1 LALALP
7 EPVSDDGLAD
17 RLITAEQDER
27 RRLALFLHDGP
38 VQSLSGIALML
49 DAAVHAIGEGR
60 GEEALRVLG
69 SASQLHRET
78 IRSLRDLSFDLEP
91 VVLRDQGF
99 DPAVRGLTDHVG
111 LAHRIQMDVDV
122 AVGESLAEKAQVAL
136 YQIIR
141 EGLNQALRR
150 GSPTRISITMSERE
164 DGGIETVIAD
174 DGSGERRRA
183 SIEAIEERAVPL
195 RGRVRIEH
203 RPDGGT
209 VLRIELPPYTA
220 RR

>member
-1 LALALP
+1 LAAALP
-7 EPVSDDGLAD
+7 EPVYDGALAD

-49 DAAVHAIGEGR
+49 DAAVHAVEQNR
-60 GEEALRVLG
+60 AEEALRVLA
-69 SASQLHRET
+69 SAVQLHRET

-99 DPAVRGLTDHVG
+99 GPAVRGLTDHLG
-111 LAHRIQMDVDV
+111 LAHRIQIDVEV
-122 AVGESLAEKAQVAL
+122 SVGETLAEKAQVAL

-150 GSPTRISITMSERE
+150 GSPTQITITMSETSG
-164 DGGIETVIAD
+164 GGIETVIAD

-183 SIEAIEERAVPL
+183 SVEAIEERAPPL
-195 RGRVRIEH
+195 RGRVRVEH

-209 VLRIELPPYTA
+209 VLRIELPSYTA

>member
-1 LALALP
+1 LSALP
-7 EPVSDDGLAD
+7 EPVPDGELAD

-27 RRLALFLHDGP
+27 RRLALFLHDGA

-49 DAAVHAIGEGR
+49 DAAMHAVEEGR

-69 SASQLHRET
+69 SAVQLHRDT

-99 DPAVRGLTDHVG
+99 GPAVRGLAEHIG
-111 LAHRIQMDVDV
+111 LAHGIQIDIDV
-122 AVGESLAEKAQVAL
+122 AVAEALAEKAQVAL

-150 GSPTRISITMSERE
+150 GSPTRIAITISEQP

-183 SIEAIEERAVPL
+183 SVEAIEERAVPL
-195 RGRVRIEH
+195 RGRVRMEH

>member
-1 LALALP
+1 
-7 EPVSDDGLAD
+7 
-17 RLITAEQDER
+17 
-27 RRLALFLHDGP
+27 
-38 VQSLSGIALML
+38 
-49 DAAVHAIGEGR
+49 
-60 GEEALRVLG
+60 
-69 SASQLHRET
+69 
-78 IRSLRDLSFDLEP
+78 
-91 VVLRDQGF
+91 
-99 DPAVRGLTDHVG
+99 
-111 LAHRIQMDVDV
+111 MDVDV
-122 AVGESLAEKAQVAL
+122 AVGDSLAEKAQVAL

>member
-1 LALALP
+1 MAAALP
-7 EPVSDDGLAD
+7 EPVYDGALAD

-27 RRLALFLHDGP
+27 RRLALFLHDGA

-49 DAAVHAIGEGR
+49 DAAVHAVEQGR

-69 SASQLHRET
+69 SAAQLHRDT

-99 DPAVRGLTDHVG
+99 GPAVRGLAEHIG
-111 LAHRIQMDVDV
+111 LAHGIQIDIEV
-122 AVGESLAEKAQVAL
+122 ALGETLAEKAQVAL

-141 EGLNQALRR
+141 ESLNQALRR
-150 GSPTRISITMSERE
+150 GSPTQITITMSETSE
-164 DGGIETVIAD
+164 GGIETVIAD

-183 SIEAIEERAVPL
+183 SVEAIEERAVPL
-195 RGRVRIEH
+195 RGRVRMEH

-209 VLRIELPPYTA
+209 VLRIALPSYTA

>member
-1 LALALP
+1 MEVVIVDGDGLLADYYGAEAMAAIRPAIRRAGATLSTERGLDAVTDSLEGGRLDEANHVLTSALA
-7 EPVSDDGLAD
+7 
-17 RLITAEQDER
+17 RQR
-27 RRLALFLHDGP
+27 
-38 VQSLSGIALML
+38 
-49 DAAVHAIGEGR
+49 DA
-60 GEEALRVLG
+60 
-69 SASQLHRET
+69 
-78 IRSLRDLSFDLEP
+78 IRSLRDLSFNIEP

-99 DPAVRGLTDHVG
+99 GPAVRGLTEHLG
-111 LAHRIQMDVDV
+111 LAHRIQIDVDV
-122 AVGESLAEKAQVAL
+122 ALGETLSEKAQVAL

-141 EGLNQALRR
+141 EGLTQALRR
-150 GSPTRISITMSERE
+150 GSPTLISISMTERP

-183 SIEAIEERAVPL
+183 SVEAIEERAVTL
-195 RGRVRIEH
+195 RGRVRVEH